1 MHMLHHHHAYP
12 GDLLEHLRA
21 FVAVAG
27 ACERGRSPFGP
38 AAAELALDTSV
49 LRRRLGTLASF
60 VGAPLFVGR
69 GSGTRL
75 TAAGKRTRENALRAL
90 EAVRDLSAA
99 AEADR
104 GPLRIACT
112 GTILGDL
119 LPPVLAAMQKRHPA
133 LLFRVRRAGATAA
146 AMLLERG
153 EVDFAVVRASSS
165 PGKTATRIAGDRVW
179 LAVHEKSALARARLD
194 RARVAREPLVGYGAG
209 STTMA
214 RVLDVLGPLGATAFI
229 EVDGKA
235 PALRYVEAG
244 LGVAF
249 VSALADRA
257 PKAPGVVFREVTSWF
272 APVSFWLVE
281 GEVPRHGWRTTF
293 VELLLARRL
302 R

>member
-1 MHMLHHHHAYP
+1 MHMLHHAYP

-21 FVAVAG
+21 FVAVAA

-38 AAAELALDTSV
+38 AAAELALDPSV
-49 LRRRLGTLASF
+49 LRRRLGTLAAF

-75 TAAGKRTRENALRAL
+75 TAAGKRTHENATRAL

-99 AEADR
+99 ADAER
-104 GPLRIACT
+104 GPLRVACT

-119 LPPVLAAMQKRHPA
+119 LPPVLAAMRAKHPT

-146 AMLLERG
+146 ATLLGRG
-153 EVDFAVVRASSS
+153 DVDFAVVRASSPPS
-165 PGKTATRIAGDRVW
+165 KTAKRIAGDRLW
-179 LAVHEKSALARARLD
+179 LAMHAKSPLCRARLD
-194 RARVAREPLVGYGAG
+194 PSRVAREPLVGYGAG

-214 RVLDVLGPLGATAFI
+214 RVLDVLGPLGASPFI

-249 VSALADRA
+249 VSALADRP
-257 PKAPGVVFREVTSWF
+257 PKAPGVVFREVTAWF
-272 APVSFWLVE
+272 APVSFWLLE
-281 GEVPRHGWRTTF
+281 GDAPRLGWRATF
-293 VELLLARRL
+293 VDRLLARD
-302 R
+302 